1 MKGNSRLLTL
11 SHLTK
16 TVKKYVLDSSAS
28 NEEILNA
35 LLEPYVDA
43 GRVRGRKGEAFHLNA
58 PRTSSLING
67 KADVP
72 KALKHPLRRYGI
84 VDSTAKNMGCFIAD
98 YIGEEDA
105 SLLMSDILS
114 SLDCGEPAD
123 QSAREELS
131 ALKAD
136 ASRFLAAALV
146 ESLRNC
152 NLTTNRRLLWQH
164 GSGSLSVEV
173 GDLFSKGF
181 GRRRKSRNVV
191 VIPVESSFDTIV
203 TTGCESIGR
212 PRVSVRTLHGK
223 WLQRMYACGETP
235 ESLEARISANLSL
248 RGIEARSD
256 IEGRG
261 RYPIGTIAAVEND
274 KALFF
279 LLAVSDFDGGNISRS
294 CPDMVRAAVSAL
306 VDTYNAM
313 GQGLDLY
320 LPLVGTGL
328 SRAGLS
334 HRGSYGL
341 ITETLAARARDIH
354 GSMTIMVCPDDVIR
368 LESNDDPC

>member
-11 SHLTK
+11 SYLTK

-28 NEEILNA
+28 NEEVLNA

-43 GRVRGRKGEAFHLNA
+43 GRVRGRKGEDFHLNA

-84 VDSTAKNMGCFIAD
+84 VDSTAKNMGSFIAD

-105 SLLMSDILS
+105 SFLVNDILS
-114 SLDCGEPAD
+114 SLDSDEPTD
-123 QSAREELS
+123 QSAREEFS

-136 ASRFLAAALV
+136 APRFLAAALV

-152 NLTTNRRLLWQH
+152 NLATSRRLLWQH

-181 GRRRKSRNVV
+181 GRRRKNKNIV

-235 ESLEARISANLSL
+235 ESLEKRISANLSL
-248 RGIEARSD
+248 RGIEAHSD
-256 IEGRG
+256 VEGRA
-261 RYPIGTIAAVEND
+261 RYPIGTVSVVEND

-279 LLAVSDFDGGNISRS
+279 LLAVSDFDGDNVSRS
-294 CPDMVRAAVSAL
+294 GPDTIRTATGVL
-306 VDTYNAM
+306 VDTYDAI

-320 LPLVGTGL
+320 LPLMGTGL

-341 ITETLAARARDIH
+341 ITETLAARAQDIH

-368 LESNDDPC
+368 LEPDDDPC

>member
-1 MKGNSRLLTL
+1 MEGNSRLLTL

-58 PRTSSLING
+58 PRTSNLING
-67 KADVP
+67 KADIP

-84 VDSTAKNMGCFIAD
+84 VDSTTRNMGGFVDD
-98 YIGEEDA
+98 YIGEADA
-105 SLLMSDILS
+105 LLLIDDILEA
-114 SLDCGEPAD
+114 LDPDKPAD
-123 QSAREELS
+123 QGARKELS
-131 ALKAD
+131 KLR
-136 ASRFLAAALV
+136 SNIPRFLATALV
-146 ESLRNC
+146 DSLSNC
-152 NLTTNRRLLWQH
+152 NLTAGRKLLWQH

-181 GRRRKSRNVV
+181 GRRRKYKNIV

-203 TTGCESIGR
+203 TTGFEPTGK
-212 PRVSVRTLHGK
+212 PHVSTKTLHGK

-235 ESLEARISANLSL
+235 KSLEEDIAANLSL
-248 RGIEARSD
+248 RGVEARMVID
-256 IEGRG
+256 ERD
-261 RYPIGTIAAVEND
+261 RYPIGTVSVVENN

-279 LLAVSDFDGGNISRS
+279 LLAVSDFDAGNVSRS
-294 CPDMVRAAVSAL
+294 GPDAIRVAIGTL
-306 VDTYNAM
+306 VDVYDAM

-320 LPLVGTGL
+320 LPLMGTGL

-334 HRGSYGL
+334 HRGSYDL
-341 ITETLAARARDIH
+341 ITETLAARAQDIH
-354 GSMTIMVCPDDVIR
+354 GTMTIMVCPDDVVR
-368 LESNDDPC
+368 LQSNDSPC

>member
-341 ITETLAARARDIH
+341 IIETLAARARDIH

>member
-43 GRVRGRKGEAFHLNA
+43 GRVRGRKGEDFHLNA
-58 PRTSSLING
+58 PRTSNLING

-72 KALKHPLRRYGI
+72 KALRHPLRRYGI
-84 VDSTAKNMGCFIAD
+84 VDSTAKNMGSFIAD

-105 SLLMSDILS
+105 SLLASDILS
-114 SLDCGEPAD
+114 FLDSGEPAD

-136 ASRFLAAALV
+136 VPCFLAAALV
-146 ESLRNC
+146 ESLGNC
-152 NLTTNRRLLWQH
+152 NLTASRKLLWQH

-181 GRRRKSRNVV
+181 GRRRKNKNIV

-203 TTGCESIGR
+203 TTGLEHTGK

-235 ESLEARISANLSL
+235 ESLEKRIFANLSL
-248 RGIEARSD
+248 RGIEAHSD
-256 IEGRG
+256 IEGRD
-261 RYPIGTIAAVEND
+261 RYPIGTVAAVEND

-279 LLAVSDFDGGNISRS
+279 LLAVSDFDGDNVSRS
-294 CPDMVRAAVSAL
+294 GPDTIRTATGAL
-306 VDTYNAM
+306 IDTYDAM

-320 LPLVGTGL
+320 LPLMGTGL

-341 ITETLAARARDIH
+341 IAETLATRAQDIH

>member
-16 TVKKYVLDSSAS
+16 TVKKYILDSSTS
-28 NEEILNA
+28 NEEILNT

-84 VDSTAKNMGCFIAD
+84 VDSTAKNMGSFIAD

-105 SLLMSDILS
+105 PLLMSDILS
-114 SLDCGEPAD
+114 SLDSDEPAD

-136 ASRFLAAALV
+136 APRFLAAALV

-152 NLTTNRRLLWQH
+152 NLTTSRRLLWQH

-181 GRRRKSRNVV
+181 GRRRKNRNIV

-212 PRVSVRTLHGK
+212 PRVSARTLHGK

-235 ESLEARISANLSL
+235 ESLEGRISANLSL
-248 RGIEARSD
+248 RGIEAGSD
-256 IEGRG
+256 IEGRN

-294 CPDMVRAAVSAL
+294 CPDMVHAAVSAL

-320 LPLVGTGL
+320 LPLMGTGL

-334 HRGSYGL
+334 HLDSYHL
-341 ITETLAARARDIH
+341 ITETLAGRAQDIH
-354 GSMTIMVCPDDVIR
+354 GSMTIMVCPDDVVR
-368 LESNDDPC
+368 LQPSDSTY

>member
-341 ITETLAARARDIH
+341 ITETLAAHARDIH